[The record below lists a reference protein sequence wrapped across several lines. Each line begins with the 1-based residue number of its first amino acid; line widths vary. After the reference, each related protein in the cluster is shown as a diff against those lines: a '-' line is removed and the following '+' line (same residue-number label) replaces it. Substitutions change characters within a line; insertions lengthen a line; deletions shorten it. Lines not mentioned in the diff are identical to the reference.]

1 MKVLPIQ
8 NAGVAAATAA
18 TTQADSTGGAVF
30 QDTLNDAL
38 PAGAKLHDGETLKK
52 VPFHTDFYEIA
63 SGDREGMYLNTSG
76 NVRTG
81 QAFVLVRKNG
91 REYHIYGSGKDR
103 LVVGLQPEPSR
114 DDPVGVGKPVK
125 PGSPDRPPGTED
137 IKLRKGEK
145 IKAVP
150 GHADYA
156 EVVAGP
162 RTGMYVNTSDNYRR
176 GWAFVLVEKDGF
188 DYHIYGSGDDRLV
201 IRVPS
206 SDDDK

>member
-91 REYHIYGSGKDR
+91 KEYHIYGTGKDR
-103 LVVGLQPEPSR
+103 LVVGLHIPS
-114 DDPVGVGKPVK
+114 
-125 PGSPDRPPGTED
+125 SHPPGAHKPNRPHTPGTDD
-137 IKLRKGEK
+137 IKLRKGETVEP
-145 IKAVP
+145 VP
-150 GHADYA
+150 GHAYA
-156 EVVAGP
+156 EITSGP
-162 RTGMYVNTSDNYRR
+162 RSGMYINTSGNSRH
-176 GWAFVLVEKDGF
+176 GKAFVLVEKADF
-188 DYHIYGSGDDRLV
+188 HYHIYGSGPDRLV
-201 IRVPS
+201 VRANKRDV
-206 SDDDK
+206 DDNK